1 MSLKIVRSSN
11 NAVLDNIFY
20 QKTIANGCNY
30 IYIGIIPFLWGQ
42 SYTLL
47 IVITNSSLLFL
58 YKR

>member
-30 IYIGIIPFLWGQ
+30 IYWHNPFFVGTKLYIINCNNKFFFAF
-42 SYTLL
+42 
-47 IVITNSSLLFL
+47 FL

>member
-11 NAVLDNIFY
+11 NAVLDNIFI
-20 QKTIANGCNY
+20 KRLSRTVVI

>member
-1 MSLKIVRSSN
+1 MSLKVVRSSN

-30 IYIGIIPFLWGQ
+30 IYWHNPFFVGTKL
-42 SYTLL
+42 Y
-47 IVITNSSLLFL
+47 SSLLFL

>member
-30 IYIGIIPFLWGQ
+30 IYWHISLFCGDK
-42 SYTLL
+42 
-47 IVITNSSLLFL
+47 VIH
-58 YKR
+58 Y

>member
-30 IYIGIIPFLWGQ
+30 IYWHNPPFFVGTKLYIINCNNKFFFAFF
-42 SYTLL
+42 
-47 IVITNSSLLFL
+47 I
-58 YKR
+58 

>member
-30 IYIGIIPFLWGQ
+30 ILA
-42 SYTLL
+42 
-47 IVITNSSLLFL
+47 
-58 YKR
+58 

>member
-30 IYIGIIPFLWGQ
+30 IYWHNPFFVGTKLYIIKCNNKFFFAFF
-42 SYTLL
+42 
-47 IVITNSSLLFL
+47 I
-58 YKR
+58 

>member
-1 MSLKIVRSSN
+1 MSLKVVRSSN

-30 IYIGIIPFLWGQ
+30 IYWHNPFLWGQ

>member
-30 IYIGIIPFLWGQ
+30 IYWHNPFFVGTKLYIINCCLL
-42 SYTLL
+42 YT
-47 IVITNSSLLFL
+47 SPSP
-58 YKR
+58 RDA